1 MLTRNSGNFIA
12 GRYTEDSILLNDS
25 NQNEIKISHKNNYS
39 EYNSIINSIRI
50 FIMRSLKKTK
60 NPIKK
65 TNMLIK
71 NFDMNY
77 KFKETRNFA
86 SFFNIETER
95 LIHTSSKNKC
105 IYFIKDNIL
114 DIKLNKKKYIKY
126 LDKLLCSPSISIKF
140 LRSFQ
145 NDISSIQRLKL
156 NDFLKKNF

>member
-1 MLTRNSGNFIA
+1 MMLTRNSGNFIA

-65 TNMLIK
+65 TNIEINLKFQNMLIK

-114 DIKLNKKKYIKY
+114 DIKLNKKK
-126 LDKLLCSPSISIKF
+126 
-140 LRSFQ
+140 
-145 NDISSIQRLKL
+145 
-156 NDFLKKNF
+156 